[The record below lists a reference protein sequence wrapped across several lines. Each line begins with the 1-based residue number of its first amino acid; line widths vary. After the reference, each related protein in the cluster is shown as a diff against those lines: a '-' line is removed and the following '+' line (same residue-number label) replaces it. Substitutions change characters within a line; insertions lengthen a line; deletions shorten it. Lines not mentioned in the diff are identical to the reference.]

1 MLKKETKNKIKRLI
15 IILVAIIIPIFIIE
29 RIYNSRDEFQVTA
42 EDASYYGILEAKL
55 TTREKLHDFDYLYD
69 TLEENYPFFK
79 VNERLFGIDW
89 LGNKKKYRRIVK
101 NTKNDA
107 EFFVAIDTMLKDLN
121 NGHVNVFN
129 GWSYRWFNKGY
140 YEYYA
145 RYGDPKYLSMHE
157 AMTNPYVMNR
167 YKYNRDIEEE
177 VVLYPEP
184 VFETKVLTENELA
197 YIKIKQMAGFD
208 VAEGDHHKIR
218 RFLETVENYE
228 KIIID
233 IRGNGGGY
241 DKYWENL
248 VRLLT
253 DETLKVEYYSFFK
266 DGHRQN
272 QDVFKVKGTT
282 TIKDLDDEILESFPE
297 EVKTDFSFY
306 KSYRVI
312 KKPSKLIDFKGKVY
326 LLVDKGVFSS
336 AEKFASFAKDSGFAT
351 LVGEATG
358 GDRVFE
364 EIPIIFLPKTKF
376 VIRYSRE
383 LGMNADGTI
392 NMETKTT
399 PHIEV
404 DPTPHEDFRKDEAIQ
419 AVIKDKNY

>member
-1 MLKKETKNKIKRLI
+1 MLKKETKNKIKRVI

-29 RIYNSRDEFQVTA
+29 RIYNSRDEFQVIA

-89 LGNKKKYRRIVK
+89 LENRKKYRRIIK

-107 EFFVAIDTMLKDLN
+107 EFYVAIDAMLNDLN
-121 NGHVNVFN
+121 NGHVNIFH
-129 GWSYRWFNKGY
+129 GESYRRYNKMY
-140 YEYYA
+140 YESYS
-145 RYGDPKYLSMHE
+145 RYSNLKYLSMYE

-167 YKYNRDIEEE
+167 YKYDRNVEEE
-177 VVLYPEP
+177 FILYPEP
-184 VFETKVLTENELA
+184 VLETKVLIENELA
-197 YIKIKQMAGFD
+197 YMRIKQMANFD
-208 VAEGDHHKIR
+208 VADEDLYKIR
-218 RFLETVENYE
+218 KFLETVEDYE

-241 DKYWENL
+241 DRYWENV
-248 VRLLT
+248 VRLLA
-253 DETLKVEYYSFFK
+253 DKILKVEYYSFFK

-272 QDVFKVKGTT
+272 QDVFKVKGAT
-282 TIKDLDDEILESFPE
+282 TIKDLDEEILESFPG

-306 KSYRVI
+306 KSYRI
-312 KKPSKLIDFKGKVY
+312 SRAPSKLIDYKGKVY

-336 AEKFASFAKDSGFAT
+336 AEKFAAFAKDSGFAT

-358 GDRVFE
+358 GDGPFE

-376 VIRYSRE
+376 AIRYSRE
-383 LGMNADGTI
+383 LRMNADGTI
-392 NMETKTT
+392 NMEIKTI

-404 DPTPHEDFRKDEAIQ
+404 NPTPHEDFRKDEAIQ